1 MNSSPESKAK
11 LKLDSGFKTVMRS
24 FRSFLASKF
33 NQSNLG
39 KGHNHW
45 LRNGQEEKWFK
56 RVTKFLNELE
66 INITSK
72 KDVAIAILLIFPAF
86 GPSSGKESKKD
97 INISTAVYQLLGDEG
112 MHLFK
117 TSITLKNNESV
128 RNQFFGT
135 PIIRQLWE
143 KLTPK
148 MTLKYYFDGKG
159 PNKQLMPTYSIITKV
174 MNQHY
179 GLRMSPEWE
188 SQFK

>member
-1 MNSSPESKAK
+1 M
-11 LKLDSGFKTVMRS
+11 
-24 FRSFLASKF
+24 
-33 NQSNLG
+33 
-39 KGHNHW
+39 
-45 LRNGQEEKWFK
+45 
-56 RVTKFLNELE
+56 
-66 INITSK
+66 
-72 KDVAIAILLIFPAF
+72 LIFPAF

-159 PNKQLMPTYSIITKV
+159 PNKQLMPTYLNITKV

-188 SQFK
+188 TQFK